1 MKTIE
6 FTVHGPIHG
15 KGRPRFTRVGQY
27 VRTYTPDQTISY
39 ENLIKMEYLEE
50 NEGFMFG
57 REVPLAIKI
66 TAFYEV
72 PKSAS
77 QRKKAEMLADKIR
90 PLKKPDSDNVLKV
103 VCDALNGVAYHDDV
117 QIVSVQVE
125 RFYALNPFL
134 DVVLWEV
141 GSEDGL

>member
-1 MKTIE
+1 MKVIE

-15 KGRPRFTRVGQY
+15 KGRPRFRRMGQY
-27 VRTYTPDQTISY
+27 VQTYTPDQTVSY

-50 NEGFMFG
+50 NEGFMFD

-66 TAFYEV
+66 NAFYEV

-77 QRKKAEMLADKIR
+77 QKKKAEMLADKIR

-125 RFYALNPFL
+125 RHYALNPFL
-134 DVVLWEV
+134 EVVVWEV
-141 GSEDGL
+141 GET